1 LLKYVKKSFVLVFI
15 LLLLPSEGQAGQ
27 SLGAFKQSN
36 SISEIG
42 YQREEKCVHIILLL
56 CASEGY
62 TGQLKDTPVN
72 NKFDV
77 RSSIIY

>member
-1 LLKYVKKSFVLVFI
+1 
-15 LLLLPSEGQAGQ
+15 
-27 SLGAFKQSN
+27 
-36 SISEIG
+36 
-42 YQREEKCVHIILLL
+42 LL

-77 RSSIIY
+77 RSSIIYWESIMAH